1 MLPNQLAAE
10 SFRGYPA
17 DARRLATSHV
27 ALLRRLPLGFVPLLL
42 REVIVYD
49 WKFPAERREVERQF
63 AYLTNLS
70 PEQLTKAMAPFAEL
84 RLTEALARA
93 DWVNAPSVFTEQL
106 TAHLWTTHQ
115 IDVFRSAAVDY
126 VGKSSAAL
134 PEGPL
139 PAHRVGIVVIGQGV
153 RSSEYRLFRKL
164 RPKGTYFTQ
173 VKHAGGLNTL
183 ASAVAKRAAAH
194 PVPYGHWYIDGG
206 DSAVATPGSV
216 ARVSYAELSPVRTGL
231 QRLMQKYYEASV
243 FDPEAFRTR
252 LAQTRPEEL
261 GMNPDGD
268 GVLKRFQLSL
278 LTEGS
283 GTQVFA
289 TTFVQWAARET
300 LRRAQPLTLFARFA
314 PRQRENPMNELLSE
328 AQRRPE
334 LDPQGSLVDADMGA
348 YYTWLNQQRL
358 SGAGQAA
365 FLAWFEDH
373 EEAVAIGPGFEPNKR
388 SDAPIELKDIAAQI
402 A

>member
-1 MLPNQLAAE
+1 MLPSQLAAE

-17 DARRLATSHV
+17 EARRLATDHV
-27 ALLRRLPLGFVPLLL
+27 GLLRRLPLGFVPLLL

-49 WKFPAERREVERQF
+49 WKFPAERREIERQF

-70 PEQLTKAMAPFAEL
+70 AEGLAKAMAPFGGL
-84 RLTEALARA
+84 RLSDALAKA
-93 DWVNAPSVFTEQL
+93 DWVNAPAVFTEQL

-115 IDVFRSAAVDY
+115 IDGFRAAAVDY

-134 PEGPL
+134 PDEPL
-139 PAHRVGIVVIGQGV
+139 PTHRLGIVVIGQGV

-164 RPKGTYFTQ
+164 RPHGTYFTQ
-173 VKHAGGLNTL
+173 VKHAGGLNML

-194 PVPYGHWYIDGG
+194 PTAYGHWYIDGG
-206 DSAVATPGSV
+206 DSAAVVPGGV
-216 ARVSYAELSPVRTGL
+216 ARVSYGELSPVRSGL

-243 FDPEAFRTR
+243 FDPEAFRTK

-261 GMNPDGD
+261 GMDVNGD

-289 TTFVQWAARET
+289 TTFVQWASRET
-300 LRRAQPLTLFARFA
+300 LRRAQPLTLFARFT

-358 SGAGQAA
+358 SDASRAA

-373 EEAVAIGPGFEPNKR
+373 EEAVAIGPGFEVDRR
-388 SDAPIELKDIAAQI
+388 SDAPIDLKDIVAQI